1 MREYGGVTS
10 WTAWLGSA
18 SDGELDEFAAAL
30 TEPLPPDDPLII
42 EVRYWL
48 RRLRDSLQEQ

>member
-1 MREYGGVTS
+1 VERGES
-10 WTAWLGSA
+10 WTTWLGRA

-30 TEPLPPDDPLII
+30 TETLPPDDPLII

-48 RRLRDSLQEQ
+48 RRLRDDVRQEPG